1 MRFGNLFSY
10 SVAGLMLLATVCM
23 CTPESLPVADVLD
36 VQFNED
42 GTATNVAASGIEFMR
57 RQVPAMD
64 MPFESGGRMVAPF
77 SNVWGSKAAST
88 SYYYDYKGKPEVVE
102 AISSGHSF
110 EVLLRPHFD
119 GPLLDWEIK
128 ILSSL
133 SGGGTGI
140 VVSGAAAGHG
150 NEFAF
155 IPFTESGEDRGYR
168 WALSGVTPQSD
179 VDYHVV
185 GVWDKENSNA
195 RIYVNGELCGTADAP
210 GELVMPSWDVFHQ
223 MTLGAGTHPHF
234 HGGVDAFA
242 GTISVARIY
251 SRALSDDEVASLY
264 HREKKFLRSYRE
276 PKFMRT
282 TMFRGLAAKPGVTF
296 PVYGTCFREGD
307 RLEFVPVSGDGEPF
321 MLDVTIEADRAVVTL
336 PDALSDA
343 EYEVFAWRGA
353 YSQLIGRTCF
363 TIVDRMPKPTCV
375 IAHQG
380 DFNRLEAGQNTASSF
395 LYAVKAGYYGSE
407 TDAQITADG
416 VVVINHD
423 SMLKGVDINTSPYE
437 KVKDLIVDDYHQER
451 IATLKQLLDILVENP
466 DSPTKL
472 VLEVKRQARAPECV
486 DSAVALVRRMGLQD
500 RVDYISFDKPAC
512 REIAAQN
519 VEGVSAYLDH
529 DLDPYEV
536 KELGMSCMDK
546 AYPYMRDEWYDL
558 SHELGLTVNIWTPDG
573 ADEMIG
579 MINKGA
585 DFITTNSPVR
595 LNMIR
600 RHYVDNE
607 GE

>member
-1 MRFGNLFSY
+1 MRFKNPFSY

-42 GTATNVAASGIEFMR
+42 GTATNVAPSGVAFMR
-57 RQVPAMD
+57 RQVPTMD
-64 MPFESGGRMVAPF
+64 MPFRTGGRLVAPF
-77 SNVWGSKAAST
+77 SNAWGCKAPST
-88 SYYYDYKGKPEVVE
+88 SYYYDYKGQPELVE
-102 AISSGHSF
+102 AIAGGHSF
-110 EVLLRPHFD
+110 EVLVRPHFD
-119 GPLLDWEIK
+119 GQLPDVEVK

-133 SGGGTGI
+133 SGGGCGI
-140 VVSGAAAGHG
+140 VVSGATADRG

-155 IPFTESGEDRGYR
+155 IPFTESGDDKGYR
-168 WALSGVTPQSD
+168 WALSGVTPESD

-185 GVWDKENSNA
+185 GVWDKENASA
-195 RIYVNGELCGTADAP
+195 RVYVNGRLCGTVDAP
-210 GELVMPSWDVFHQ
+210 GDLVMPSWDVFHQ
-223 MTLGAGTHPHF
+223 MSLGAGTHPHF
-234 HGGVDAFA
+234 QGGVDAFA

-251 SRALSDDEVASLY
+251 GRALSDEEVSSLY
-264 HREKKFLRSYRE
+264 RSEKKFLRHYKE
-276 PKFMRT
+276 PKFMGT

-307 RLEFVPVSGDGEPF
+307 RLSFVPVSGDAEPF
-321 MLDVTIEADRAVVTL
+321 TLDAAVEPDRVVVTL

-343 EYEVFAWRGA
+343 EYEVFALRGA
-353 YSQLIGRTCF
+353 YSQLIGKTRF

-380 DFNRLEAGQNTASSF
+380 DFNRIEAGQNTASSF
-395 LYAVKAGYYGSE
+395 MYAVKAGYYGSE

-416 VVVINHD
+416 VIVINHD

-437 KVKDLIVDDYHQER
+437 AVKDLVVDDFHHEK
-451 IATLKQLLDILVENP
+451 IATLQQLLDILVENP

-472 VLEVKRQARAPECV
+472 VLEIKRQARAPECV

-512 REIAAQN
+512 REIAALN

-529 DLDPYEV
+529 DLNPYEV

-558 SHELGLTVNIWTPDG
+558 SHELGLTVNIWTPDV

-579 MINKGA
+579 MVNKGA

-595 LNMIR
+595 LNLIR

-607 GE
+607 GK